1 MPLPLWV
8 RMIRIPQ
15 MTWRRCYGIR
25 LETDH
30 LFSSSFFDWSA
41 LRNCLDASLRP
52 LPTIRTESTPAPAV
66 GGYRRPQSDEEFKTG
81 SFPTDP
87 SSRSRSRRDHAN
99 QDNPAQSADRKHYF
113 V

>member
-8 RMIRIPQ
+8 RTIRIPQ

-30 LFSSSFFDWSA
+30 LFYFSFFDRSV
-41 LRNCLDASLRP
+41 LRSCLDASLRA
-52 LPTIRTESTPAPAV
+52 LPTSRTKSIPAPAV
-66 GGYRRPQSDEEFKTG
+66 GGHRRSKADETFKTG

-87 SSRSRSRRDHAN
+87 SARSRSRRDHAN
-99 QDNPAQSADRKHYF
+99 QDNPAQSANRKHYI